1 MKHYSNTILIT
12 LGASAL
18 MLLYSAQLDQQYV
31 SDASVRQ
38 VESENDQLKELLKS
52 HVQRTR
58 VDDQKIADLESKMK
72 VLIAKDDSTN

>member
-1 MKHYSNTILIT
+1 MKRYSNTILIT